1 MLIFAYK
8 KIPSLK
14 IKFSLF
20 TKDML
25 KDVISFS
32 LFAYIVTFSNMI
44 IFKTD
49 QMVIAMF
56 GTVAFAALYQISS
69 RLADMFRQFST
80 QFYDN
85 LNPIA
90 SVLFTKGDKDNL
102 SDMLIYST
110 RLVGFISTMLLVPI
124 VIYTKPLLLIWL
136 NIDDEIVTIT
146 AIILL
151 FALYSQVFLRDT
163 VEHILLMIERHKE
176 LTIISSLEAIAN
188 LVLSIIFIKY
198 YGIVG
203 VAFGTLIPN
212 IILALIYN
220 IPVASKFTNNSISNF
235 FKIAIKG
242 NILSGL
248 ITAIIAYSLFYLFQ
262 PTTLIAIVINGISV
276 LIIYLIVYYFFGLTS
291 NERQKLAI
299 PKLF

>member
-56 GTVAFAALYQISS
+56 GTVAFTALYQISS

-102 SDMLIYST
+102 SVLKRKFRSNGNIVLIPKGLWEDNRKLFFVSSENTMNSFIVENLEEVKGKKVSYIEVVSIDEFFKSEGDFPDFIKMDIEGSEIEALKGARDT
-110 RLVGFISTMLLVPI
+110 ISIQAPRLAIS
-124 VIYTKPLLLIWL
+124 IYHKASDLWEIPLLIKNL
-136 NIDDEIVTIT
+136 NP
-146 AIILL
+146 
-151 FALYSQVFLRDT
+151 
-163 VEHILLMIERHKE
+163 
-176 LTIISSLEAIAN
+176 
-188 LVLSIIFIKY
+188 KY
-198 YGIVG
+198 
-203 VAFGTLIPN
+203 
-212 IILALIYN
+212 
-220 IPVASKFTNNSISNF
+220 
-235 FKIAIKG
+235 
-242 NILSGL
+242 
-248 ITAIIAYSLFYLFQ
+248 
-262 PTTLIAIVINGISV
+262 
-276 LIIYLIVYYFFGLTS
+276 
-291 NERQKLAI
+291 
-299 PKLF
+299 KLFIGHHSFFWAESVVYAKQEER